1 MAAVP
6 EQAHESTGERNMG
19 VFSRLSDII
28 NANLNSLLD
37 KAEDPEK
44 IARLIIQE
52 MEDCLVE
59 VRSAA
64 ARSMADKKEYER
76 DIVQLEQTRL
86 DWTAKAELAVEKGRE
101 DLARGA
107 LSAKQRSEREIDS
120 RRQALK
126 AIDEVSVRR
135 QDDLEKL
142 QAKLDEAKAKHRA
155 LVVRREAAEHRIA
168 MRSRIEVNKVDEAMR
183 RYGQIERK
191 VDEMEAYA
199 DLINVG
205 DRSLEAQFQELAAE
219 ESIEKELAEIKRR
232 RGGAA
237 PAATPAPTPVR
248 RKSEGEGA

>member
-1 MAAVP
+1 
-6 EQAHESTGERNMG
+6 MG
-19 VFSRLSDII
+19 IFTRVRDII
-28 NANLNSLLD
+28 SANINSMLD

-76 DIVQLEQTRL
+76 DIVQLEQARL

-107 LSAKQRSEREIDS
+107 LSAKQRAEREIDS

-126 AIDEVSVRR
+126 AIEEVSLRR
-135 QDDLEKL
+135 QEDLEKL
-142 QAKLDEAKAKHRA
+142 QAKLDEAKTKHRA

-232 RGGAA
+232 RGGGSPA
-237 PAATPAPTPVR
+237 PAPAR
-248 RKSEGEGA
+248 RKTAEGEGA

>member
-1 MAAVP
+1 
-6 EQAHESTGERNMG
+6 MG

-28 NANLNSLLD
+28 NSNINSMLD

-76 DIVQLEQTRL
+76 DILALEASRQ

-107 LSAKQRSEREIDS
+107 LAAKQRAERETES

-126 AIDEVSVRR
+126 AIEEVSVKR
-135 QDDLEKL
+135 QSDLEKL
-142 QAKLDEAKAKHRA
+142 QLKLDEAKTKLRA
-155 LVVRREAAEHRIA
+155 LIVRREAAEHRIS

-183 RYGQIERK
+183 RYAQVERK

-205 DRSLEAQFQELAAE
+205 DRVARSAVPG
-219 ESIEKELAEIKRR
+219 SRR
-232 RGGAA
+232 RRVDREGTRRTQA
-237 PAATPAPTPVR
+237 PPLGRSCRRLGSRQRPAPEDR
-248 RKSEGEGA
+248 

>member
-1 MAAVP
+1 
-6 EQAHESTGERNMG
+6 MG

-28 NANLNSLLD
+28 NSNINSMLD

-107 LSAKQRSEREIDS
+107 LSAKQRAEREIDS
-120 RRQALK
+120 RRQALT
-126 AIDEVSVRR
+126 AIEEVSVRR

-142 QAKLDEAKAKHRA
+142 QAKLDEAKSKHRA

-232 RGGAA
+232 RGGS
-237 PAATPAPTPVR
+237 TPAPAPTANPTPAR

>member
-1 MAAVP
+1 
-6 EQAHESTGERNMG
+6 MG

-28 NANLNSLLD
+28 NSNINAMLD

-76 DIVQLEQTRL
+76 DISQLEQTRL
-86 DWTAKAELAVEKGRE
+86 DWSSKAELAVEKGRE

-107 LSAKQRSEREIDS
+107 LSAKQRAEREIDG

-126 AIDEVSVRR
+126 AIEEVSVRR

-142 QAKLDEAKAKHRA
+142 QAKLDEAKTKHRA
-155 LVVRREAAEHRIA
+155 LVVRREAAEQRIA

-232 RGGAA
+232 RGGAPSPAPSPA
-237 PAATPAPTPVR
+237 PAPVR
-248 RKSEGEGA
+248 RKTAEGEGA

>member
-1 MAAVP
+1 
-6 EQAHESTGERNMG
+6 MG

-28 NANLNSLLD
+28 NSNLNAMLD

-76 DIVQLEQTRL
+76 DIVALEASRV
-86 DWTAKAELAVEKGRE
+86 DWAAKAELAVEKGRE

-107 LSAKQRSEREIDS
+107 LAAKQRADREIDG
-120 RRQALK
+120 RRMALK
-126 AIDEVSVRR
+126 AIEEVGAKR

-142 QAKLDEAKAKHRA
+142 QAKLDEAKTKLRA
-155 LVVRREAAEHRIA
+155 LIVRREAAEHRIQ

-183 RYGQIERK
+183 RYAQVERK

-205 DRSLEAQFQELAAE
+205 ERGLEAQFQDLAAE

-232 RGGAA
+232 RGGGGGS
-237 PAATPAPTPVR
+237 PPSPR
-248 RKSEGEGA
+248 RPRASEGEGV

>member
-1 MAAVP
+1 
-6 EQAHESTGERNMG
+6 MG

-28 NANLNSLLD
+28 NSNINAMLD

-107 LSAKQRSEREIDS
+107 LSAKQRAEREIDS

-126 AIDEVSVRR
+126 AIEEVSVRR

-142 QAKLDEAKAKHRA
+142 QAKLDEAKTKHRA
-155 LVVRREAAEHRIA
+155 LVVRREAAEQRIA

-205 DRSLEAQFQELAAE
+205 ERGLEAQFQDLAAE

-232 RGGAA
+232 RGGGSSS
-237 PAATPAPTPVR
+237 PPSPR
-248 RKSEGEGA
+248 RPRASEGEGV

>member
-1 MAAVP
+1 
-6 EQAHESTGERNMG
+6 MG

-28 NANLNSLLD
+28 NSNINAMLD

-76 DIVQLEQTRL
+76 DIVALEASRV
-86 DWTAKAELAVEKGRE
+86 DWAAKAELAVEKGRE

-107 LSAKQRSEREIDS
+107 LAAKQRADREIES

-126 AIDEVSVRR
+126 AIEEISYKR

-142 QAKLDEAKAKHRA
+142 QAKLDEAKTKLRA
-155 LVVRREAAEHRIA
+155 LIVRREAAEHRIQ
-168 MRSRIEVNKVDEAMR
+168 MRSRIEVN
-183 RYGQIERK
+183 K

-205 DRSLEAQFQELAAE
+205 ERGLEAQFQDLAAE

-232 RGGAA
+232 RGGGSSS
-237 PAATPAPTPVR
+237 PPSPR
-248 RKSEGEGA
+248 RPRASEGEGV

>member
-1 MAAVP
+1 
-6 EQAHESTGERNMG
+6 MG
-19 VFSRLSDII
+19 VFSRLSDINNSNI
-28 NANLNSLLD
+28 NAMLD

-76 DIVQLEQTRL
+76 DIVALEASRV
-86 DWTAKAELAVEKGRE
+86 DWAAKAELAVEKGRE

-107 LSAKQRSEREIDS
+107 LAAKQRADREIES

-126 AIDEVSVRR
+126 AIEEISYKR

-142 QAKLDEAKAKHRA
+142 QAKLDEAKTKLRA
-155 LVVRREAAEHRIA
+155 LIVRREAAEHRIQ

-183 RYGQIERK
+183 RYAQVERK

-205 DRSLEAQFQELAAE
+205 ERGLEAQFQDLAAE

-232 RGGAA
+232 RGGGSSS
-237 PAATPAPTPVR
+237 PPSPR
-248 RKSEGEGA
+248 RPRASEGEGV

>member
-1 MAAVP
+1 
-6 EQAHESTGERNMG
+6 MG

-28 NANLNSLLD
+28 NSNLNAMLD

-52 MEDCLVE
+52 MEDTLVE

-76 DIVQLEQTRL
+76 DIMQLEHSRL
-86 DWTAKAELAVEKGRE
+86 DWASKAELAVEKGRE

-107 LSAKQRSEREIDS
+107 LAAKQRADREIES

-126 AIDEVSVRR
+126 AIEDVGAKRA
-135 QDDLEKL
+135 DDLEKL
-142 QAKLDEAKAKHRA
+142 QAKLDEAKTKLRA
-155 LVVRREAAEHRIA
+155 LIVRREAAEHRIQ

-183 RYGQIERK
+183 RYAQVERK

-205 DRSLEAQFQELAAE
+205 ERGLEAQFQDLAAE

-232 RGGAA
+232 RSGGSAPAA
-237 PAATPAPTPVR
+237 PAR
-248 RKSEGEGA
+248 RKSAEGEGV

>member
-1 MAAVP
+1 
-6 EQAHESTGERNMG
+6 MG
-19 VFSRLSDII
+19 VFSRLSDNI
-28 NANLNSLLD
+28 NSNLNAMLD

-76 DIVQLEQTRL
+76 DIVALEASRV
-86 DWTAKAELAVEKGRE
+86 DWAAKAELAVEKGRE

-107 LSAKQRSEREIDS
+107 LAAKQRADREIDG
-120 RRQALK
+120 RRMALK
-126 AIDEVSVRR
+126 AIEEVGHKR

-142 QAKLDEAKAKHRA
+142 QAKLDEAKTKLRA
-155 LVVRREAAEHRIA
+155 LIVRREAAEHRIQ

-183 RYGQIERK
+183 RYAQVERK

-205 DRSLEAQFQELAAE
+205 ERGLEAQFQDLAAE

-232 RGGAA
+232 RGGGGS
-237 PAATPAPTPVR
+237 PPSPR
-248 RKSEGEGA
+248 RPRASSEGEGV

>member
-1 MAAVP
+1 
-6 EQAHESTGERNMG
+6 MG

-28 NANLNSLLD
+28 NSNLNAMLD

-76 DIVQLEQTRL
+76 DIVALEASRL
-86 DWTAKAELAVEKGRE
+86 DWANKAELAVEKGRE

-107 LSAKQRSEREIDS
+107 LAAKQRSEREIES
-120 RRQALK
+120 RRLALK
-126 AIDEVSVRR
+126 AIEEVGAKR

-142 QAKLDEAKAKHRA
+142 QAKLDEAKTKLRA
-155 LVVRREAAEHRIA
+155 LIVRREAAEQRIQ

-183 RYGQIERK
+183 RYAQVERK

-205 DRSLEAQFQELAAE
+205 ERGLEAQFQELAAE

-232 RGGAA
+232 RGGGSSS
-237 PAATPAPTPVR
+237 PPAPR
-248 RKSEGEGA
+248 RRASNESEGA

>member
-1 MAAVP
+1 
-6 EQAHESTGERNMG
+6 MG

-28 NANLNSLLD
+28 NSNINAMLD

-76 DIVQLEQTRL
+76 DISQLEQTRL
-86 DWTAKAELAVEKGRE
+86 DWTGKAELAVEKGRE

-107 LSAKQRSEREIDS
+107 LSAKQRAEREIDG

-126 AIDEVSVRR
+126 AIEEVSIRR
-135 QDDLEKL
+135 QEDLEKL
-142 QAKLDEAKAKHRA
+142 QAKLDEAKTKHRA
-155 LVVRREAAEHRIA
+155 LVVRREAAEQRIA

-232 RGGAA
+232 RSGAPSPA
-237 PAATPAPTPVR
+237 PAPVR
-248 RKSEGEGA
+248 RKTAEGEGA

>member
-1 MAAVP
+1 
-6 EQAHESTGERNMG
+6 MG

-28 NANLNSLLD
+28 NSNLNSMLD

-52 MEDCLVE
+52 MEDTLVE

-76 DIVQLEQTRL
+76 DILQLENSRL
-86 DWTAKAELAVEKGRE
+86 DWASKAELAVEKGRE

-107 LSAKQRSEREIDS
+107 LAAKQRADREIDS

-126 AIDEVSVRR
+126 AIDEISIKR

-142 QAKLDEAKAKHRA
+142 QAKLDEAKTKLRA
-155 LVVRREAAEHRIA
+155 LIVRREAAEHRIQ

-183 RYGQIERK
+183 RYAQVERK

-205 DRSLEAQFQELAAE
+205 ERGLEAQFQDLAAE

-232 RGGAA
+232 RTGGTA
-237 PAATPAPTPVR
+237 PAPSAPAR
-248 RKSEGEGA
+248 RKPTENEGV

>member
-1 MAAVP
+1 
-6 EQAHESTGERNMG
+6 MG

-28 NANLNSLLD
+28 NSNINAMLD

-76 DIVQLEQTRL
+76 DILALEQSRL
-86 DWTAKAELAVEKGRE
+86 DWASKAELAVEKGRE

-107 LSAKQRSEREIDS
+107 LAAKQRAEREIES

-126 AIDEVSVRR
+126 AIEEIGFKR

-142 QAKLDEAKAKHRA
+142 QAKLDEAKTKLRS
-155 LVVRREAAEHRIA
+155 LIVRREAAEHRIA

-183 RYGQIERK
+183 RYAQVERK

-205 DRSLEAQFQELAAE
+205 ERGLEAQFQELAAE
-219 ESIEKELAEIKRR
+219 ESVEKELAELKRR
-232 RGGAA
+232 RGGGSS
-237 PAATPAPTPVR
+237 PPAPR
-248 RKSEGEGA
+248 RRASSEGEGV

>member
-1 MAAVP
+1 
-6 EQAHESTGERNMG
+6 MG

-28 NANLNSLLD
+28 NSNINAMLD

-107 LSAKQRSEREIDS
+107 LSAKQRAEREIDS

-126 AIDEVSVRR
+126 AIEEVSLRR

-142 QAKLDEAKAKHRA
+142 QAKLDEAKTKHRA
-155 LVVRREAAEHRIA
+155 LVVRREAAEQRIA

-183 RYGQIERK
+183 RYAQVERK

-232 RGGAA
+232 RGGASA
-237 PAATPAPTPVR
+237 PAPAPVR
-248 RKSEGEGA
+248 RKSSEGEGA

>member
-1 MAAVP
+1 
-6 EQAHESTGERNMG
+6 MG

-28 NANLNSLLD
+28 NSNINSMLD

-76 DIVQLEQTRL
+76 DIVSLEAGRA
-86 DWTAKAELAVEKGRE
+86 DWASKAELAVEKGRE

-107 LSAKQRSEREIDS
+107 LAAKQRCEREIEG
-120 RRQALK
+120 RKQALK
-126 AIDEVSVRR
+126 AIEEISLQR
-135 QDDLEKL
+135 QDDLAKL
-142 QAKLDEAKAKHRA
+142 QVKLDEAKTRHRA
-155 LVVRREAAEHRIA
+155 LVVRRQAAEHRIQ
-168 MRSRIEVNKVDEAMR
+168 MRNSIEVNRVDEAMQR
-183 RYGQIERK
+183 FGHMERK

-219 ESIEKELAEIKRR
+219 ESIQKELDEIKRR
-232 RGGAA
+232 RGGSVA
-237 PAATPAPTPVR
+237 PAPAPAPR
-248 RKSEGEGA
+248 RRTASEGEGV

>member
-1 MAAVP
+1 
-6 EQAHESTGERNMG
+6 MG

-28 NANLNSLLD
+28 NSNINAMLD

-76 DIVQLEQTRL
+76 DIVALEASRQ
-86 DWTAKAELAVEKGRE
+86 DWASKAELAVEKGRE

-107 LSAKQRSEREIDS
+107 LAAKQRAERETDS
-120 RRQALK
+120 RRMALK
-126 AIDEVSVRR
+126 AIEEVGAKR

-142 QAKLDEAKAKHRA
+142 QAKLDEAKTKLRS
-155 LVVRREAAEHRIA
+155 LIVRREAAEHRIQ

-183 RYGQIERK
+183 RYAQVERK

-205 DRSLEAQFQELAAE
+205 ERGLEAQFQDLAAE
-219 ESIEKELAEIKRR
+219 ESIEKELAELKRR
-232 RGGAA
+232 RGGGSSS
-237 PAATPAPTPVR
+237 PPAPR
-248 RKSEGEGA
+248 RPRPAEGEGV

>member
-1 MAAVP
+1 
-6 EQAHESTGERNMG
+6 MG

-28 NANLNSLLD
+28 NSNINAMLD

-76 DIVQLEQTRL
+76 DISQLEQTRL

-107 LSAKQRSEREIDS
+107 LSAKQRAEREIDG

-126 AIDEVSVRR
+126 AIEEVSIRR
-135 QDDLEKL
+135 QEDLEKL
-142 QAKLDEAKAKHRA
+142 QAKLDEAKTKHRA
-155 LVVRREAAEHRIA
+155 LVVRREAAEQRIA

-232 RGGAA
+232 RGGGSPA
-237 PAATPAPTPVR
+237 PAPAPVR
-248 RKSEGEGA
+248 RKTAEGEGA

>member
-1 MAAVP
+1 
-6 EQAHESTGERNMG
+6 MG

-28 NANLNSLLD
+28 NSNINAMLD

-76 DIVQLEQTRL
+76 DIVALEASRL
-86 DWTAKAELAVEKGRE
+86 DWANKAELAVEKGRE

-107 LSAKQRSEREIDS
+107 LAAKQRSEREIDS
-120 RRQALK
+120 RRLALK
-126 AIDEVSVRR
+126 AIEEIGAKRT
-135 QDDLEKL
+135 DDLEKL
-142 QAKLDEAKAKHRA
+142 QAKLDEAKTKLRA
-155 LVVRREAAEHRIA
+155 LIVRREAAEHRIQ

-183 RYGQIERK
+183 RYAQVERK

-205 DRSLEAQFQELAAE
+205 ERGLEAQFQELAAE

-232 RGGAA
+232 RGGGA
-237 PAATPAPTPVR
+237 PTSPPAPR
-248 RKSEGEGA
+248 RQRTSEEGA

>member
-1 MAAVP
+1 
-6 EQAHESTGERNMG
+6 MG

-28 NANLNSLLD
+28 NSNLNAMLD

-76 DIVQLEQTRL
+76 DILALEASRQ
-86 DWTAKAELAVEKGRE
+86 DWIAKAELAVEKGRE

-107 LSAKQRSEREIDS
+107 LAAKQRCERETDS

-126 AIDEVSVRR
+126 AIDEVSVKR

-142 QAKLDEAKAKHRA
+142 QLKLDEAKTKLRA
-155 LVVRREAAEHRIA
+155 LIVRREAAEHRIQ

-183 RYGQIERK
+183 RYAQVERK

-205 DRSLEAQFQELAAE
+205 DRSLEAQFHDLASE

-232 RGGAA
+232 RTG
-237 PAATPAPTPVR
+237 TPTPTPSPRPR
-248 RKSEGEGA
+248 RAAGEGEGV

>member
-1 MAAVP
+1 
-6 EQAHESTGERNMG
+6 MG

-28 NANLNSLLD
+28 NSNINAMLD

-64 ARSMADKKEYER
+64 ARSMADKKEYEL
-76 DIVQLEQTRL
+76 DISQLEQTRL
-86 DWTAKAELAVEKGRE
+86 DWSSKAELAVEKGRE

-107 LSAKQRSEREIDS
+107 LSAKQRAEREIDG

-126 AIDEVSVRR
+126 AIEEVSVRR

-142 QAKLDEAKAKHRA
+142 QAKLDEAKTKHRA
-155 LVVRREAAEHRIA
+155 LVVRREAAEQRIA

-232 RGGAA
+232 RGGAPSPAPSPA
-237 PAATPAPTPVR
+237 PAPVR
-248 RKSEGEGA
+248 RKTAEGEGA

>member
-1 MAAVP
+1 
-6 EQAHESTGERNMG
+6 MG

-28 NANLNSLLD
+28 NSNINSMLD

-76 DIVQLEQTRL
+76 DIVSLEAGRA
-86 DWTAKAELAVEKGRE
+86 DWASKAELAVEKGRE

-107 LSAKQRSEREIDS
+107 LAAKQRCEREIEG
-120 RRQALK
+120 RKQALK
-126 AIDEVSVRR
+126 AIEEISLQR
-135 QDDLEKL
+135 QDDLAKL
-142 QAKLDEAKAKHRA
+142 QVKLDEAKTRHRA
-155 LVVRREAAEHRIA
+155 LVVRRQAAEHRIQ
-168 MRSRIEVNKVDEAMR
+168 MRNSIEVNRVDEAMQR
-183 RYGQIERK
+183 FGHMERK

-219 ESIEKELAEIKRR
+219 ESIQKELDEIKRR
-232 RGGAA
+232 RGGAS
-237 PAATPAPTPVR
+237 PAPTPSAAPR
-248 RKSEGEGA
+248 RRTSEGEGA

>member
-1 MAAVP
+1 
-6 EQAHESTGERNMG
+6 MG
-19 VFSRLSDII
+19 IFSRLSDII
-28 NANLNSLLD
+28 NSNINSMLD

-64 ARSMADKKEYER
+64 ARSMADKKEYDR
-76 DIVQLEQTRL
+76 DIVALEQTRL

-107 LSAKQRSEREIDS
+107 LSAKQRAEREIDS

-126 AIDEVSVRR
+126 AIEEVSVRR
-135 QDDLEKL
+135 QEDLEKL
-142 QAKLDEAKAKHRA
+142 QAKLDEAKTKHRA
-155 LVVRREAAEHRIA
+155 LVVRREAAEQRIA

-232 RGGAA
+232 RGGS
-237 PAATPAPTPVR
+237 PTPAPAPVR
-248 RKSEGEGA
+248 RKTAEGEGA

>member
-1 MAAVP
+1 
-6 EQAHESTGERNMG
+6 MG

-28 NANLNSLLD
+28 NSNINAMLD

-76 DIVQLEQTRL
+76 DISQLEQTRL
-86 DWTAKAELAVEKGRE
+86 DWSSKAELAVEKGRE

-107 LSAKQRSEREIDS
+107 LSAKQRAEREIDG

-126 AIDEVSVRR
+126 AIEEVSVRR

-142 QAKLDEAKAKHRA
+142 QAKLDEAKTKHRA
-155 LVVRREAAEHRIA
+155 LVVRREAAEQRIA

-232 RGGAA
+232 RSGAPSPA
-237 PAATPAPTPVR
+237 PAPVR
-248 RKSEGEGA
+248 RKTAEGEGA

>member
-1 MAAVP
+1 
-6 EQAHESTGERNMG
+6 MG

-28 NANLNSLLD
+28 NSNINAMLD

-76 DIVQLEQTRL
+76 DITQLEQTRL
-86 DWTAKAELAVEKGRE
+86 DWASKAELAVEKGRE

-107 LSAKQRSEREIDS
+107 LSAKQRAEREIDG

-126 AIDEVSVRR
+126 AIDEVSIRR

-142 QAKLDEAKAKHRA
+142 QAKLDEAKTKHRA
-155 LVVRREAAEHRIA
+155 LVVRREAAEQRIA

-232 RGGAA
+232 RGGAPSPA
-237 PAATPAPTPVR
+237 PAPAR
-248 RKSEGEGA
+248 RKTAEGEGA

>member
-1 MAAVP
+1 
-6 EQAHESTGERNMG
+6 MG

-28 NANLNSLLD
+28 NSNINAMLD

-76 DIVQLEQTRL
+76 DIVALEASRQ
-86 DWTAKAELAVEKGRE
+86 DWIAKAELAVEKGRE

-107 LSAKQRSEREIDS
+107 LAAKQRCERETDS

-126 AIDEVSVRR
+126 AIDEISIKR
-135 QDDLEKL
+135 QEDLEKL
-142 QAKLDEAKAKHRA
+142 QIKLDEAKTKLRA
-155 LVVRREAAEHRIA
+155 LIVRREAAEHRIQ

-183 RYGQIERK
+183 RYAQVERK

-205 DRSLEAQFQELAAE
+205 DRSLEAQFHDLAAE

-232 RGGAA
+232 RAGGSPAPSPAA
-237 PAATPAPTPVR
+237 PPRPRRAAGE
-248 RKSEGEGA
+248 SEGV

>member
-1 MAAVP
+1 
-6 EQAHESTGERNMG
+6 MG

-28 NANLNSLLD
+28 NSNINAMLD

-76 DIVQLEQTRL
+76 DILQLDQARL

-107 LSAKQRSEREIDS
+107 LSAKQRAEREIDS
-120 RRQALK
+120 RRLALK
-126 AIDEVSVRR
+126 AIEEVSVRR

-142 QAKLDEAKAKHRA
+142 QAKLDEAKSKHRA
-155 LVVRREAAEHRIA
+155 LVVRREAAEQRIA

-219 ESIEKELAEIKRR
+219 EAIEKELADIKRR
-232 RGGAA
+232 RGGA
-237 PAATPAPTPVR
+237 PAPTPAPAPAR
-248 RKSEGEGA
+248 RKPAEGEGA

>member
-1 MAAVP
+1 
-6 EQAHESTGERNMG
+6 MG

-28 NANLNSLLD
+28 NSNLNAMLD

-76 DIVQLEQTRL
+76 DIVALEASRL
-86 DWTAKAELAVEKGRE
+86 DWANKAELAVEKGRE

-107 LSAKQRSEREIDS
+107 LAAKQRSEREIDS
-120 RRQALK
+120 RRLALK
-126 AIDEVSVRR
+126 AIEEIGAKRT
-135 QDDLEKL
+135 DDLEKL
-142 QAKLDEAKAKHRA
+142 QAKLDEAKTKLRA
-155 LVVRREAAEHRIA
+155 LIVRREAAEHRIQ

-183 RYGQIERK
+183 RYAQVERK

-205 DRSLEAQFQELAAE
+205 ERGLEAQFQELAAE

-232 RGGAA
+232 RGGGS
-237 PAATPAPTPVR
+237 PTSPPAPR
-248 RKSEGEGA
+248 RRASNESEGA

>member
-1 MAAVP
+1 
-6 EQAHESTGERNMG
+6 MG

-28 NANLNSLLD
+28 NSNINAMLD

-76 DIVQLEQTRL
+76 DILALEQSRL
-86 DWTAKAELAVEKGRE
+86 DWASKAELAVEKGRE

-107 LSAKQRSEREIDS
+107 LAAKQRAEREIES

-126 AIDEVSVRR
+126 AIEEIGFKR

-142 QAKLDEAKAKHRA
+142 QAKLDEAKTKLRS
-155 LVVRREAAEHRIA
+155 LIVRREAAEHRIA

-183 RYGQIERK
+183 RYAQVERK

-205 DRSLEAQFQELAAE
+205 ERGLEAQFQELAAE
-219 ESIEKELAEIKRR
+219 ESVEKDLAELKRR
-232 RGGAA
+232 RGGGSS
-237 PAATPAPTPVR
+237 PPAPR
-248 RKSEGEGA
+248 RRASSEGEGV

>member
-1 MAAVP
+1 
-6 EQAHESTGERNMG
+6 MG

-28 NANLNSLLD
+28 NSNLNAMLD

-76 DIVQLEQTRL
+76 DILALEASRQ
-86 DWTAKAELAVEKGRE
+86 DWIAKAELAVEKGRE

-107 LSAKQRSEREIDS
+107 LAAKQRCERETDS

-126 AIDEVSVRR
+126 AIDEVSVKR

-142 QAKLDEAKAKHRA
+142 QLKLDEAKTKLRA
-155 LVVRREAAEHRIA
+155 LIVRREAAEHRIQ

-183 RYGQIERK
+183 RYAQVERK

-205 DRSLEAQFQELAAE
+205 DRSLEAQFHDLASE

-232 RGGAA
+232 RTGS
-237 PAATPAPTPVR
+237 PAPTPTPSPRPR
-248 RKSEGEGA
+248 RAAGEGEGV

>member
-1 MAAVP
+1 
-6 EQAHESTGERNMG
+6 MG

-28 NANLNSLLD
+28 NSNLNAMLD

-76 DIVQLEQTRL
+76 DITQLEQSRL
-86 DWTAKAELAVEKGRE
+86 DWASKAELAVEKGRE

-107 LSAKQRSEREIDS
+107 LAAKQRAEREIDG
-120 RRQALK
+120 RRLALK
-126 AIDEVSVRR
+126 AIEEVGAKRT
-135 QDDLEKL
+135 DDLEKL
-142 QAKLDEAKAKHRA
+142 QAKLDEAKTKLRA
-155 LVVRREAAEHRIA
+155 LIVRREAAEHRIQ

-183 RYGQIERK
+183 RYAQVERK

-205 DRSLEAQFQELAAE
+205 ERGLEAQFHDLAAE

-232 RGGAA
+232 RGGGSA
-237 PAATPAPTPVR
+237 PAPASRRRATG
-248 RKSEGEGA
+248 EGEGV

>member
-1 MAAVP
+1 
-6 EQAHESTGERNMG
+6 MG

-28 NANLNSLLD
+28 NSNINSMLD

-76 DIVQLEQTRL
+76 DIVALEQSRL
-86 DWTAKAELAVEKGRE
+86 DWASKAELAVEKGRE

-107 LSAKQRSEREIDS
+107 LAAKQRAEREVDS
-120 RRQALK
+120 RRLALK
-126 AIDEVSVRR
+126 AIEEVGAKRT
-135 QDDLEKL
+135 DDLEKL
-142 QAKLDEAKAKHRA
+142 QAKLDEAKTKLRA
-155 LVVRREAAEHRIA
+155 LIVRREAAEHRIQ

-183 RYGQIERK
+183 RYAQVERK

-205 DRSLEAQFQELAAE
+205 ERGLEAQFQDLAAE
-219 ESIEKELAEIKRR
+219 ESIEKELEEIKRR
-232 RGGAA
+232 RGGGSSSSA
-237 PAATPAPTPVR
+237 PASRRPRATN
-248 RKSEGEGA
+248 ENEGA

>member
-1 MAAVP
+1 
-6 EQAHESTGERNMG
+6 MG

-28 NANLNSLLD
+28 NSNINAMLD

-76 DIVQLEQTRL
+76 DISQLEQTRL
-86 DWTAKAELAVEKGRE
+86 DWSSKAELAVEKGRE

-107 LSAKQRSEREIDS
+107 LSAKQRAEREIDG

-126 AIDEVSVRR
+126 AIEEVSVRR

-142 QAKLDEAKAKHRA
+142 QAKLDEAKTKHRA
-155 LVVRREAAEHRIA
+155 LVVRREAAEQRIA

-232 RGGAA
+232 RGGA
-237 PAATPAPTPVR
+237 PSPAPSPATAPVR
-248 RKSEGEGA
+248 RKTAEGEGA